1 MELLGRLVNA
11 REGKVSLPREKRFNY
26 LAHAAVVK
34 GCLEW
39 GGVGREEMAKVVTT
53 ESIQTL
59 VGRLEWWAENS
70 RRGTTTLAPL
80 YSVSNFGHPVEE
92 RSQKIRAALGWWLG
106 AAKEGRLKDEII
118 LGEEYQEGQES
129 IWSDCGDKVAGAWWR
144 PVGGGQGMAL
154 WVPLSQEE
162 QDMGSGPREL
172 LSLRR
177 CLEVWGSRWRG
188 KTVFWCTD
196 SAD

>member
-1 MELLGRLVNA
+1 M
-11 REGKVSLPREKRFNY
+11 
-26 LAHAAVVK
+26 
-34 GCLEW
+34 
-39 GGVGREEMAKVVTT
+39 
-53 ESIQTL
+53 QTL